1 MRYYCK
7 ERLDEINYGYDMDC
21 GGYSFEEAE
30 GFHDLPPGTLVAEGD
45 FGEYVDAREMA
56 MLHGVCEEDLTIF
69 FDPDSNYVAWPESLV
84 DAWDAEIKLISKG
97 VLFSTDHDCYC
108 QGYLDICTTELPLP
122 WTKVAGWL
130 VERGRS
136 LLCGIESVPV
146 KDLADGVYWKFTGN
160 CDDAAYPDCERC
172 GGEGTLESPGGAYAI
187 YAPIGAEETDD
198 E

>member
-30 GFHDLPPGTLVAEGD
+30 GFNDLPPGTLVAEGD
-45 FGEYVDAREMA
+45 FGEYVGAREMA
-56 MLHGVCEEDLTIF
+56 MLHEVCDEDLTVF
-69 FDPDSNYVAWPESLV
+69 FTPCNDWITWPNTLEGECIVLKLV
-84 DAWDAEIKLISKG
+84 STGFLNE
-97 VLFSTDHDCYC
+97 TDHDCLC
-108 QGYLDICTTELPLP
+108 HGHLDICTTELPLP

-160 CDDAAYPDCERC
+160 CDDAAYPDCVRC

-187 YAPIGAEETDD
+187 YAPIGSEE
-198 E
+198 EEEEE